1 MPSNAVVRGELD
13 LNSRKFEAGI
23 SRAQQQIKSLE
34 TTARRLGT
42 LSFFAGGAAVVSVTR
57 TIVDFQKEMA
67 RTGALVDANSGEF
80 AALTD
85 KAREL
90 GSTTLFSAKEAASG
104 FAFLAQAGFE
114 ANAIIESSEDF
125 LNLAAA
131 ASLDLA
137 TTMDIASN
145 IMQGFGLEAE
155 SSGRAVDVLSNVSK
169 SSNTNVLDLGEAMK
183 QIGPVAAAGSVE
195 IESAAAAVGLL
206 ANAGIKGSLS
216 GTSLRNIILR
226 LSDPTSE
233 AKKAIAA
240 LGLTINEL
248 NPATNS
254 LVDIFGRIKSGMDGA
269 SDSAMALGAAS
280 DIFGLRAAASGLVL
294 SSNVEGLKELTESN
308 KESEGTTKRLAD
320 RIQDNLGGA
329 LQILRSRLDELK
341 LTISDGGFGEA
352 MRLAAD
358 EASAALDVFIAS
370 GSAEEFGQNL
380 AEGLKA
386 VVKVFERLA
395 SVVMSAASTFKE
407 NKELF
412 IGMAKAAGG
421 LYAGIKAIQL
431 AAFIADLGKT
441 AAGLASSTAGFFS
454 NTAAITA
461 NTAAHRA
468 NSAAST
474 MSMAQATRQ
483 MERLE
488 FLGAKTQK
496 SYKKSG
502 KAAASFWK
510 LANPAGLAAGGAYGL
525 LAAAVVTAAAV
536 IIKETKGIKE
546 AEEEMEKVSESSR
559 KLQSNL
565 KDSRVSRK
573 AKDKEGIQLAYLKL
587 LKDEAT
593 LKRSIREGD
602 ETSPEGKRLQEAQLK
617 AVGAELDKIEE
628 KRESEGRKEKKRLE
642 GEKRIRKE
650 INALIDSVPFA
661 NRLHVEQEIT
671 EEILRQRKALESS
684 PSLNQ
689 ESQIA
694 ALEKRKAALEELRG
708 MQSQLRKESK
718 KSLGLGSQ
726 LADELEDFF
735 RMAEARSKRG
745 DLLGFE
751 SSGLYAVKLAEVAK
765 RISAVKPNWNVE
777 GAVRNA
783 TSLLGLAKDIHV
795 LGTSSQ
801 LVSPEDEIRAAR
813 VRDIMKS
820 MGDSGDRGSRKAL
833 AEDLLKIERKRSE
846 LSEEDAAKR
855 QEEEEAA
862 QRAAQD
868 KLKLLRAQAG
878 LGGDAE
884 AIKRSQEEAKL
895 ALQIQEAQNI
905 GAQQAFAQAKETL
918 QLERDITKQ
927 KEAQKEADNIAK
939 KTAEIA
945 QKAIRQQISDVS
957 AMINELDR
965 RADDLPNEIRDNN
978 NNRGIK
984 GAARNDVR
992 RAQQA
997 EMTKLQDQ
1005 ASVAAKRLKQLK
1017 NSTSGTNEEIKRA
1030 ERELK
1035 NFQSS
1040 LAEAAGKSKK
1050 SKTGGTSVQG
1060 NRASVTGRAVGKGKL
1075 VGGEGAKVAEA
1086 RRDLI
1091 KAQRKDLAESRK
1103 ESEAQAAAEKAA
1115 LQSKQEKEAEMRAKE
1130 TAAREQRDKREKTQK
1145 KGAQA
1150 ANEVS
1155 VNVGSDSNTSAF
1167 TELSKSICACIEKLG
1182 VTITGSDASKRTIT
1196 AADDIAKIREHF
1208 DELSIS

>member
-34 TTARRLGT
+34 TTARQLGT
-42 LSFFAGGAAVVSVTR
+42 LSFFAGGAAVISTTR
-57 TIVDFQKEMA
+57 TIVDFQREMA
-67 RTGALVDANSGEF
+67 RAGALVDASRGEF
-80 AALTD
+80 EALTD

-90 GSTTLFSAKEAASG
+90 GSTTLFSASEAADG
-104 FAFLAQAGFE
+104 FAFLAQAGFD
-114 ANAIIESSEDF
+114 ANEILDSSEDF
-125 LNLAAA
+125 LNLASAA
-131 ASLDLA
+131 GLDLA

-145 IMQGFGLEAE
+145 IMQGFKLTAE

-248 NPATNS
+248 NPASNS
-254 LVDIFGRIKSGMDGA
+254 LVEIFGRIKSGMDGA
-269 SDSAMALGAAS
+269 EDSAMALGAAS

-294 SSNVEGLKELTESN
+294 SENVEELKRLTESN
-308 KESEGTTKRLAD
+308 IDSVGTTKRLAD
-320 RIQDNLGGA
+320 QIQDNLGGA
-329 LQILRSRLDELK
+329 LKILRSRLDELK

-352 MRLAAD
+352 MRLAVD

-386 VVKVFERLA
+386 VVEVFERLA
-395 SVVMSAASTFKE
+395 SVVMSAAGTFQE
-407 NKELF
+407 NKELV
-412 IGMAKAAGG
+412 IGMTKAAAG

-431 AAFIADLGKT
+431 TAFIANLGKT
-441 AAGLASSTAGFFS
+441 AIGLASSTAGFFS
-454 NTAAITA
+454 NTAAIIA
-461 NTAAHRA
+461 NTVAHRA
-468 NSAAST
+468 NSVASG

-483 MERLE
+483 MEKLE
-488 FLGAKTQK
+488 FLGTKTQK
-496 SYKKSG
+496 SYQKSG
-502 KAAASFWK
+502 KAAAKFWRLTNPTNFLGGNAIGLFVGA
-510 LANPAGLAAGGAYGL
+510 LAITAGK
-525 LAAAVVTAAAV
+525 
-536 IIKETKGIKE
+536 IKIESDKIKALE
-546 AEEEMEKVSESSR
+546 DEMDSVSESGR
-559 KLQSNL
+559 NIQGNL
-565 KDSRVSRK
+565 RASKTSKNEADQK
-573 AKDKEGIQLAYLKL
+573 LAYTKL

-593 LKRSIREGD
+593 LKNSIRNGD
-602 ETSPEGKRLQEAQLK
+602 EKSTEGKHLQKVQLK
-617 AVGAELDKIEE
+617 AVSAELDRQEKLAHKKELADRRSIRSLEEQAKAQKKIH
-628 KRESEGRKEKKRLE
+628 
-642 GEKRIRKE
+642 
-650 INALIDSVPFA
+650 ALQDTVPIA
-661 NRLHVEQEIT
+661 RYHDIQSDIT
-671 EEILRQRKALESS
+671 KEILRQKKALENS

-694 ALEKRKAALEELRG
+694 ALEKTKAAFD
-708 MQSQLRKESK
+708 QLADSRRSLGAVTLN
-718 KSLGLGSQ
+718 LGLGSS
-726 LADELEDFF
+726 APRELENFL
-735 RMAEARSKRG
+735 REAQAKSGRD
-745 DLLGFE
+745 DLLGFA
-751 SSGLYAVKLAEVAK
+751 SSIPYAKKLSEITEQILKRNPDWSFLRAQEGAKTVLKLARE
-765 RISAVKPNWNVE
+765 IH
-777 GAVRNA
+777 
-783 TSLLGLAKDIHV
+783 DI
-795 LGTSSQ
+795 GTSSQ
-801 LVSPEDEIRAAR
+801 LISRGDVMRAAR
-813 VRDIMKS
+813 VRDIVAS
-820 MGDSGDRGSRKAL
+820 MGDSGDEDSRKAL
-833 AEDLLKIERKRSE
+833 AEDFLKIEKKRSE

-895 ALQIQEAQNI
+895 ALQIQETQNI
-905 GAQQAFAQAKETL
+905 GAQQAFAQATETL
-918 QLERDITKQ
+918 KLEREITKQ

-939 KTAEIA
+939 KTAQIA
-945 QKAIRQQISDVS
+945 QKAIAQQISDVS
-957 AMINELDR
+957 AMLNELDR
-965 RADDLPNEIRDNN
+965 RADELPNEIRDNN

-984 GAARNDVR
+984 GAARNDIR

-1005 ASVAAKRLKQLK
+1005 ASVAAKKLKQLK
-1017 NSTSGTNEEIKRA
+1017 DSTGSTNEEIKKA
-1030 ERELK
+1030 EQELE

-1040 LAEAAGKSKK
+1040 LAEAKGKSGK
-1050 SKTGGTSVQG
+1050 SKTGGTPVLG
-1060 NRASVTGRAVGKGKL
+1060 NRPSVSGRAPGGGRL
-1075 VGGEGAKVAEA
+1075 VGGKGLKEAEA

-1091 KAQRKDLAESRK
+1091 KAQRKALEESRK
-1103 ESEAQAAAEKAA
+1103 EAEAQAAAEKAA

-1130 TAAREQRDKREKTQK
+1130 TAAREQRDRSEKTQK
-1145 KGAQA
+1145 KGAQV

-1155 VNVGSDSNTSAF
+1155 LNVGSDSNTSAF
-1167 TELSKSICACIEKLG
+1167 TEVAKSICECIKELG
-1182 VTITGSDASKRTIT
+1182 VTIVGSEASKRTVT

-1208 DELSIS
+1208 DELTVS

>member
-114 ANAIIESSEDF
+114 ANEILESSEDF

-145 IMQGFGLEAE
+145 IMQGFGLEAD

-183 QIGPVAAAGSVE
+183 QIGPVAAAGSVQ

-294 SSNVEGLKELTESN
+294 SSNVDELKRLTESN
-308 KESEGTTKRLAD
+308 IESEGTTKRLAA
-320 RIQDNLGGA
+320 RIQDNLGGS

-502 KAAASFWK
+502 KAAAKFWS
-510 LANPAGLAAGGAYGL
+510 LTSPSNLMRGGAIGL
-525 LAAAVVTAAAV
+525 FVGALAVTAGEIQREADK
-536 IIKETKGIKE
+536 IKALED
-546 AEEEMEKVSESSR
+546 EMDRVSESSR
-559 KLQSNL
+559 GIQGNL
-565 KDSRVSRK
+565 KASRTSK
-573 AKDKEGIQLAYLKL
+573 NEADQKLAYTKL

-593 LKRSIREGD
+593 LKKSIRNGD
-602 ETSPEGKRLQEAQLK
+602 EKSAEGKRLQKLQLK
-617 AVGAELDKIEE
+617 AVGAELDRQDELADKKARKDSRSKRALEEQAEAQKKIHA
-628 KRESEGRKEKKRLE
+628 LQDTVPIA
-642 GEKRIRKE
+642 RIHD
-650 INALIDSVPFA
+650 IQSD
-661 NRLHVEQEIT
+661 IT
-671 EEILRQRKALESS
+671 KEILRQRKALEDS

-694 ALEKRKAALEELRG
+694 ALEKTKAALD
-708 MQSQLRKESK
+708 QLKESR
-718 KSLGLGSQ
+718 KSLEAVTLDLGLGSS
-726 LADELEDFF
+726 APRELENFL
-735 RMAEARSKRG
+735 RETQAKSGRG
-745 DLLGFE
+745 DLLGFA
-751 SSGLYAVKLAEVAK
+751 SSVPYAKKLSEITDQILKENPDWSFLRAQKEAK
-765 RISAVKPNWNVE
+765 VVL
-777 GAVRNA
+777 
-783 TSLLGLAKDIHV
+783 TLAREIHDI
-795 LGTSSQ
+795 GTSSQ
-801 LVSPEDEIRAAR
+801 LVGRDDVMRASR
-813 VRDIMKS
+813 ISDIMKS
-820 MGDSGDRGSRKAL
+820 MGGSGDESSRRSL
-833 AEDLLKIERKRSE
+833 AEDLLKIEKKRSE

-862 QRAAQD
+862 QRVAQD

-997 EMTKLQDQ
+997 EMSKLQDQ
-1005 ASVAAKRLKQLK
+1005 ASIAAKKLKQLK

-1040 LAEAAGKSKK
+1040 LAEAAGKAKK

-1091 KAQRKDLAESRK
+1091 KAQRKALDKSTK
-1103 ESEAQAAAEKAA
+1103 EAEAQAAAEKAA

-1130 TAAREQRDKREKTQK
+1130 TAAREQRERSEKTQK
-1145 KGAQA
+1145 KGTQA

-1167 TELSKSICACIEKLG
+1167 TELSNSICKCIKELG

-1196 AADDIAKIREHF
+1196 AANDIEKIREHF
-1208 DELSIS
+1208 DELSVS

>member
-42 LSFFAGGAAVVSVTR
+42 LSFFAGGAAVVSATR

-80 AALTD
+80 SALTD

-114 ANAIIESSEDF
+114 ANEILDSSEDF
-125 LNLAAA
+125 LNLATA

-145 IMQGFGLEAE
+145 IMQGFGLEAD

-248 NPATNS
+248 NPSTNS

-294 SSNVEGLKELTESN
+294 SSNVDELKRLTESN
-308 KESEGTTKRLAD
+308 IDSEGTTKRLAD

-352 MRLAAD
+352 MRLAVD
-358 EASAALDVFIAS
+358 EASASLDVFIAS

-380 AEGLKA
+380 AEGLKV
-386 VVKVFERLA
+386 VVKAFEKLA
-395 SVVMSAASTFKE
+395 SVTVSAAGVFAE
-407 NKELF
+407 NKDLF
-412 IGMAKAAGG
+412 IGMAKAAAG
-421 LYAGIKAIQL
+421 LYVGIKAIQL
-431 AAFIADLGKT
+431 TAFIAGLGKT
-441 AAGLASSTAGFFS
+441 AVGLASSTAGFFS

-461 NTAAHRA
+461 NTNAHRA
-468 NSAAST
+468 NVAASGK
-474 MSMAQATRQ
+474 A
-483 MERLE
+483 
-488 FLGAKTQK
+488 
-496 SYKKSG
+496 G
-502 KAAASFWK
+502 KAAANFWK
-510 LANPAGLAAGGAYGL
+510 LASPQRLLGGGAIGLFYGA
-525 LAAAVVTAAAV
+525 LAFTANE
-536 IIKETKGIKE
+536 IKKESDKIKAME
-546 AEEEMEKVSESSR
+546 AEMDRVSESSR
-559 KLQSNL
+559 
-565 KDSRVSRK
+565 
-573 AKDKEGIQLAYLKL
+573 GIQENLRASRTSKSEASQKLAYTKL

-593 LKRSIREGD
+593 LKKSIRNGD
-602 ETSPEGKRLQEAQLK
+602 EKSAEGKRLQKLQLK
-617 AVGAELDKIEE
+617 AIGAELDRQDEKADEAAMKDKRSRRSLEE
-628 KRESEGRKEKKRLE
+628 QAKAQ
-642 GEKRIRKE
+642 KE
-650 INALIDSVPFA
+650 IWALQDTVPIA
-661 NRLHVEQEIT
+661 RIHDIQSDIT
-671 EEILRQRKALESS
+671 KEILRQRKALEDS
-684 PSLNQ
+684 PSVNQ

-694 ALEKRKAALEELRG
+694 ALEKTKAALD
-708 MQSQLRKESK
+708 QLMDSRKNLGAITSN
-718 KSLGLGSQ
+718 LGLSS
-726 LADELEDFF
+726 LPNELENFL
-735 RMAEARSKRG
+735 REAEAKSGRG
-745 DLLGFE
+745 DLLGFA
-751 SSGLYAVKLAEVAK
+751 SSVPYAKKLSETTDQILKKNPDWSFLRAQKQAK
-765 RISAVKPNWNVE
+765 VVL
-777 GAVRNA
+777 
-783 TSLLGLAKDIHV
+783 TLAREIYD

-801 LVSPEDEIRAAR
+801 LVGRDDVMRASR
-813 VRDIMKS
+813 ISDIMKS
-820 MGDSGDRGSRKAL
+820 MGGSGDESSRRSL

-862 QRAAQD
+862 RRAAQD

-997 EMTKLQDQ
+997 EMSKLQDQ
-1005 ASVAAKRLKQLK
+1005 ASIAAKKLKQLK

-1040 LAEAAGKSKK
+1040 LAEAAGKAKK

-1091 KAQRKDLAESRK
+1091 KAQRKALDKSTK
-1103 ESEAQAAAEKAA
+1103 EAEAQAAAEKAA

-1130 TAAREQRDKREKTQK
+1130 TAAREQRERSEKTQK
-1145 KGAQA
+1145 KGTQA

-1167 TELSKSICACIEKLG
+1167 TELSNSICKCIKELG

-1196 AADDIAKIREHF
+1196 AANDIEKIREHF
-1208 DELSIS
+1208 DELSVS